1 MASGSFSSDPANSK
15 GFSSAVRRLVAIFA
29 LALGTLAWAESTP
42 PSDASDVFGA
52 WMFTGKFAEQSLSV
66 FNPDYQITV
75 GDKITLKLW
84 GAYESETTLT
94 VDAQGNVFV
103 PSVGPVH
110 VQSVRNDELNAVITD
125 EVKRVYKSNVLVYAN
140 LEAAQPVKVFVTG
153 FVERPGLYDGL
164 SSDSVLYYL
173 DKAGGINLDRGSFLD
188 VRILRKEQPRAQ
200 INLYDF
206 LLYGEMPAIQFVDGD
221 TVLVGPRRHTVKVEG
236 LAQNPNRFEF
246 RQSVVS
252 LEKVLSVA
260 RPNPEATHV
269 RIVRNQGEIKNVQ
282 YYPLS
287 EISRVS
293 VRDGNV
299 VALNADKRPGTITV
313 RVEGEQDGDREFVLR
328 YGSKLGALLERI
340 RFNPR
345 SDEQAIQLFR
355 KSIVIR
361 QKDMLES
368 SLKALEASVL
378 TARSATNDEAQ
389 LRAQEAELVLKWIER
404 AKQVEPKGQ
413 VILSQSKQRENI
425 LLENGDV
432 LYVPAKDLLV
442 MVHGEVFFPNAL
454 VYDPK
459 AHVEDYI
466 RECGGYTQNANTAR
480 IVIRHRDG
488 SFEEARENSWGRD
501 FAIRVQPGDEI
512 LVLPKVA
519 IKHLQ
524 IAKDITQ
531 ILYQI
536 AVATAV
542 VLRI

>member
-1 MASGSFSSDPANSK
+1 MRLLFTIL
-15 GFSSAVRRLVAIFA
+15 AVV
-29 LALGTLAWAESTP
+29 LAALAWAKATAPIEASTGT
-42 PSDASDVFGA
+42 DDVFGS
-52 WMFTGKFAEQSLSV
+52 WMFTGHFADESLSI
-66 FNPDYQITV
+66 FNPDYQISV
-75 GDKITLKLW
+75 GDKIALKLW
-84 GAYESETTLT
+84 GAYESETSLT

-110 VQSVRNDELNAVITD
+110 VQSVRNDDLNTVITD
-125 EVKRVYKSNVLVYAN
+125 EVKRVYKSNVHVYAN

-153 FVERPGLYDGL
+153 FVERPGLYGGL

-188 VRILRKEQPRAQ
+188 VTILRQEIPRAR
-200 INLYDF
+200 IDLYDF

-221 TVLVGPRRHTVKVEG
+221 TILVGPRRHTVKVEG
-236 LAQNPNRFEF
+236 LAQNPYRFEF
-246 RQSVVS
+246 EQSIVS
-252 LEKVLSVA
+252 LEKLLTLA
-260 RPNPEATHV
+260 KPNPDATHV

-293 VRDGNV
+293 ISDGNL
-299 VALNADKRPGTITV
+299 VALTADKRPGTITV
-313 RVEGEQDGDREFVLR
+313 RVEGEQDGKREYVLR
-328 YGSKLGALLERI
+328 YGSKLQDLLSQI

-345 SDEQAIQLFR
+345 SDKEAIQLFR
-355 KSIVIR
+355 QSIIIR
-361 QKDMLES
+361 QKDMLEA

-389 LRAQEAELVLKWIER
+389 LRAQEAELILKWIER
-404 AKQVEPKGQ
+404 AKEVEPKGQ
-413 VILSQSKQRENI
+413 VILSHSSERENI

-432 LYVPAKDLLV
+432 LYVPAKDKLV

-454 VYDPK
+454 VYDEG
-459 AHVEDYI
+459 AHVEDYV
-466 RECGGYTQNANTAR
+466 RQCGGYTQNANTSR
-480 IVIRHRDG
+480 ILVRHRDG
-488 SFEEARENSWGRD
+488 SFEEAKENGWGRN
-501 FAIRVQPGDEI
+501 FTVGVQPGDEI

-524 IAKDITQ
+524 IAKDLTQ
-531 ILYQI
+531 MLYQL
-536 AVATAV
+536 AVATSV

>member
-1 MASGSFSSDPANSK
+1 MRLLFTV
-15 GFSSAVRRLVAIFA
+15 FAVA
-29 LALGTLAWAESTP
+29 LASLAWAESTP
-42 PSDASDVFGA
+42 PTDTTDVFGS
-52 WMFTGKFAEQSLSV
+52 WMFTGKFAEESLSI
-66 FNPDYQITV
+66 FNPDYQVTV

-94 VDAQGNVFV
+94 VDAQGNIFV

-110 VQSVRNDELNAVITD
+110 VQSVRNDDLNAVITD
-125 EVKRVYKSNVLVYAN
+125 EVKRIYKSNVHVYAN

-153 FVERPGLYDGL
+153 FVERPGLYGGL

-173 DKAGGINLDRGSFLD
+173 DKAGGINLDRGSFRD
-188 VRILRKEQPRAQ
+188 VRILREEEPRAR
-200 INLYDF
+200 IDLYEF
-206 LLYGEMPAIQFVDGD
+206 LLDGEMPAIQFVDGD

-246 RQSVVS
+246 QQSIVS
-252 LEKVLSVA
+252 LEKLLAVA
-260 RPNPEATHV
+260 KPNPEATHV

-293 VRDGNV
+293 IRDGNV
-299 VALNADKRPGTITV
+299 VALTADKRPGTITV
-313 RVEGEQDGDREFVLR
+313 RVEGEQDGDREYVLR
-328 YGSKLGALLERI
+328 YGSKLQDLLKRI

-345 SDEQAIQLFR
+345 SDEDALQLFR

-404 AKQVEPKGQ
+404 AKEVEPKGQ
-413 VILSQSKQRENI
+413 VILSQSSERKNI
-425 LLENGDV
+425 LLENGDT
-432 LYVPAKDLLV
+432 LYVPAKDKLV

-454 VYDPK
+454 VYNDE
-459 AHVEDYI
+459 AHVEDYV
-466 RECGGYTQNANTAR
+466 RQCGGYTQNANTSR

-488 SFEEARENSWGRD
+488 SFEQAQENGWGSN
-501 FAIRVQPGDEI
+501 FTILVQPGDEI
-512 LVLPKVA
+512 LVLPQVA

-524 IAKDITQ
+524 IAKDLTQ
-531 ILYQI
+531 ILYQLAI
-536 AVATAV
+536 ATTV